1 MYIFLIRSFIFF
13 TEFMIKKWSFFYF
26 EYISPLFSLSL
37 FLIYFNS
44 PSVSFSLL
52 HIFSFSTLSLSLSFF
67 SYFHFNSLSVSFSF
81 TSFFI
86 LEPVGFESF
95 YLEILSSSLCH
106 QGRDGIVPG
115 IDGIQGM
122 YVCVIFSQDQI
133 FYFILNFCF
142 H

>member
-1 MYIFLIRSFIFF
+1 MKYIQNKK
-13 TEFMIKKWSFFYF
+13 MIIFYF
-26 EYISPLFSLSL
+26 EYISPLFSL
-37 FLIYFNS
+37 FLIYSNS
-44 PSVSFSLL
+44 LSVSFSLF
-52 HIFSFSTLSLSLSFF
+52 FSLTHSLSLSLFL

-115 IDGIQGM
+115 IDGIQGT
-122 YVCVIFSQDQI
+122 YVCLIFSLEQI